1 MRERQTLIILL
12 YSTLVLSIASIA
24 ILLWTVV
31 PQTRF
36 AGDPY
41 PRLGMWWLNPY
52 EASVE
57 DMGRYH
63 LLIDSLDDPVLADKL
78 ALLKLQA
85 PYQRLYKPIGPTER
99 QQFIEAPET
108 GALIPN
114 PEVKRLPSDFFI
126 SQTGTELTYAVDAQ
140 APRLVVDQLV
150 DGYGS
155 PLFQIGGTVMIGR
168 HESAKVIAIDKELK
182 TLTVERGFVRPAQ
195 DHTAGTR
202 IASHISFWPGT
213 WLMNMTDQ
221 CPRQAIYGVKGE
233 VNYSEYYL
241 ALALGKT
248 QGIYP
253 EGYHSPDNLERLE
266 LYDGLALDRLEDS
279 QSFVRWLGEVPIQ
292 LDLYHQNRST
302 EDREFDGA
310 WQKGVKAFVETLRAQ
325 VGDGLP
331 LIRNNPLSLDHQTY
345 SGQIYETSGWSE
357 PSPEWWT
364 ALMVGESDSPQVPY
378 LSWPTEATV
387 LFEVYEDERF
397 PTAAELQTPE
407 GQAPELLA
415 PESIGESN
423 YQRMRFGLTSALM
436 GDGYFSYEVST
447 AGHGSLGLLWFDEYD
462 LGTGKRGYL
471 GYPKDKAQ
479 RQSSGV
485 YLRRFNKGIAVVNP
499 TDFYQTVELGEY
511 YQHFNGKQQPEINS
525 GEVVH
530 SVTLKPYDGV
540 VLLKLPLLYQWLD
553 TFNQFTNN

>member
-12 YSTLVLSIASIA
+12 YSTLVLSVAIIA
-24 ILLWTVV
+24 ILLWTVL

-63 LLIDSLDDPVLADKL
+63 LLIDSFDDPALADKL

-85 PYQRLYKPIGPTER
+85 PYQRLYKPIGPSER
-99 QQFIEAPET
+99 QQFIQSPET

-114 PEVKRLPSDFFI
+114 PELKRLPSDFFI
-126 SQTGTELTYAVDAQ
+126 SQTGTLLTYGVDAK
-140 APRLVVDQLV
+140 AARLVVDQLV

-155 PLFQIGGTVMIGR
+155 PLFRIGGTVMIGR
-168 HESAKVIAIDKELK
+168 HESARIIAIDEKGK

-202 IASHISFWPGT
+202 IASHMSFWPGT

-221 CPRQAIYGVKGE
+221 CPRQAIFGIKGE

-241 ALALGKT
+241 ALATGKSN
-248 QGIYP
+248 GIYP
-253 EGYHSPDNLERLE
+253 EGYHSPDNLLD
-266 LYDGLALDRLEDS
+266 LDIYDGLALDRLEDS
-279 QSFVRWLGEVPIQ
+279 QSFIRWQAAAPIQ
-292 LDLYHQNRST
+292 LDLYQKNLST
-302 EDREFDGA
+302 EDKAFDSA
-310 WQKGVKAFVETLRAQ
+310 WQRGVKAFVEALRDH
-325 VGDGLP
+325 VGDKLP
-331 LIRNNPLSLDHQTY
+331 FIRNNPLSGDQQTY
-345 SGQIYETSGWSE
+345 SGQIYETTGWSE
-357 PSPEWWT
+357 PSLEWWT
-364 ALMVGESDSPQVPY
+364 ALMVGSTDSEIPQVPY

-397 PTAAELQTPE
+397 PTGAELQ
-407 GQAPELLA
+407 A
-415 PESIGESN
+415 PESTGDPN

-447 AGHGSLGLLWFDEYD
+447 VGHGSLGLLWFDEYD
-462 LGTGKRGYL
+462 LGAGKRGYL

-479 RQSSGV
+479 RQSTGV
-485 YLRRFNKGIAVVNP
+485 YLRRFSKGIAVVNP

-511 YQHFNGKQQPEINS
+511 YQRFSGKQQPEINS

-540 VLLKLPLLYQWLD
+540 ILLKLPLLYQWLD
-553 TFNQFTNN
+553 TFNQLTNN